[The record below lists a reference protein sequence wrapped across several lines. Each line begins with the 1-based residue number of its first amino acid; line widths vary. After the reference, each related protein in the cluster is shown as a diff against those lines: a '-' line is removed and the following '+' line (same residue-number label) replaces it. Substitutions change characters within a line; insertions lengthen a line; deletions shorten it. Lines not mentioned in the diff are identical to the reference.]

1 MNRQQRLFI
10 KIWLTTRT
18 SARLRTRGAGARDAS
33 YRSGVVELG
42 ALASLGRTVCRAF
55 EAVGLAIVD
64 CDDADGM
71 VVLGGLSIFLA
82 VAAAVTGATAWGL
95 MRR

>member
-1 MNRQQRLFI
+1 M
-10 KIWLTTRT
+10 
-18 SARLRTRGAGARDAS
+18 
-33 YRSGVVELG
+33 G
-42 ALASLGRTVCRAF
+42 ALASLGWAICRCF

-64 CDDADGM
+64 CDDTDGM